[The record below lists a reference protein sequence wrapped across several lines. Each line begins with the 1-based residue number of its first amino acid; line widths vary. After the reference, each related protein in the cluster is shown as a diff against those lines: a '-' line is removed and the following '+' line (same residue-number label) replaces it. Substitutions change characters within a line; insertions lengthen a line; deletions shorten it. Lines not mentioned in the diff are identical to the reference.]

1 MWTRLSERVSQ
12 EHLQLQPQRPAFT
25 CCERFFLA
33 PYWLRSAR
41 STRSKCQIWHCVGK
55 ECVMSMFAN
64 ECFLQDLPALAAK
77 LCKCGNWVCTYIN
90 SAARSNCKA
99 ASQRKWLRSI
109 WQLQPSCPWF
119 DLHAANAYQSSQLI
133 RFCRIAPAV
142 SLGSCSGSTS
152 WALLVLFTHLNW
164 RPRCY
169 SQDDCSAFRTHSCC
183 ETDTVL
189 CVKLYVHGSYSAMC
203 ERRLL
208 KNGKVMYS
216 QGDAQPSTDEG
227 TANRSLFTCL
237 SKLEVVSF
245 WTHLLQLS
253 ALGTVQ
259 QSPAGSHYDWEL
271 QPLSNLVV
279 SLEANIEER
288 DERQLLMQSERR
300 LWAKTALQW
309 PHLRRAKKR
318 NLIKWL
324 ALSITT
330 AHWDHWSTLILY
342 ISKIWFPHGHFA
354 QAYWAS
360 AQQREA
366 SSTQAFHNF
375 WVWAFTSFSF
385 ESLLTPKDAKN
396 VLKFLR
402 QEISCIL
409 PMLDLHAEPAY
420 NHSKGPGGGEVETR
434 NHEFGQVLFYLPTFE
449 KPSRSD
455 FKQRTWLCRLA
466 PRDADPLTQRVEAGI
481 FTKFMVL
488 NGKSY

>member
-1 MWTRLSERVSQ
+1 
-12 EHLQLQPQRPAFT
+12 
-25 CCERFFLA
+25 
-33 PYWLRSAR
+33 
-41 STRSKCQIWHCVGK
+41 
-55 ECVMSMFAN
+55 
-64 ECFLQDLPALAAK
+64 
-77 LCKCGNWVCTYIN
+77 
-90 SAARSNCKA
+90 
-99 ASQRKWLRSI
+99 
-109 WQLQPSCPWF
+109 
-119 DLHAANAYQSSQLI
+119 
-133 RFCRIAPAV
+133 
-142 SLGSCSGSTS
+142 
-152 WALLVLFTHLNW
+152 
-164 RPRCY
+164 
-169 SQDDCSAFRTHSCC
+169 
-183 ETDTVL
+183 
-189 CVKLYVHGSYSAMC
+189 
-203 ERRLL
+203 
-208 KNGKVMYS
+208 MYS

-259 QSPAGSHYDWEL
+259 QSPAGSYYDWEL

-288 DERQLLMQSERR
+288 GERQLLMQSERR

-330 AHWDHWSTLILY
+330 VHWDHWSTLILY

-420 NHSKGPGGGEVETR
+420 NHSKGPGRGRGRDPKPRIWASFILSANVWKTIKIGFQATDMVVPPGPKRCRSFDPTSWSR
-434 NHEFGQVLFYLPTFE
+434 NFHKIDGFEWKILLKRMIWGYPHFSKAPYDFGS
-449 KPSRSD
+449 KPSSELGCGRVTHSQNGLPLHSKKSGRKLLMANCDFGLPLPKRDTSHSHRSRCCNCCERR
-455 FKQRTWLCRLA
+455 Q
-466 PRDADPLTQRVEAGI
+466 
-481 FTKFMVL
+481 
-488 NGKSY
+488 